1 MFSLA
6 DRMNTIQP
14 SPTLVLNAKAGELR
28 AQGVDIINLSTG
40 EPDFDTPKWIQDA
53 AIKAMQS
60 GVTKYTPGDGLPTLK
75 AAIQKKL
82 VRDYDLDYDLN
93 MITVG
98 AGGKQIIFN
107 AFMASVNPGDEVI
120 IPAPYWVSYPE
131 IVSFCGGVPIL
142 VPCLPEDNFKLTAEQ
157 LRYHIT
163 DRTRWLILNSPN
175 NPTGV
180 VYSRD
185 ELRALSAVLMEFN
198 HVNILSDDIYENLVY
213 DDKKFVSIV
222 RVEPRLKFRT
232 LVVNGVSK
240 SYAMTGWRLGFAA
253 GPVDLI
259 KAITLLQSQS
269 TSNACSIS
277 QAAAVEAFIGPQ
289 DFLNE
294 WRHSFVERR
303 DASFKAINAIPGL
316 TCAMPKG
323 AFYHY
328 IDCHNIL
335 GAQTPDGVRLKSDK
349 DFCLYLL
356 EYAKVMVVSGDAF
369 GLSPYFRISY
379 ATSMD
384 NLMLG
389 CERIANAIADLIID

>member
-1 MFSLA
+1 MFELA
-6 DRMNTIQP
+6 DRMNTIQS

-28 AQGVDIINLSTG
+28 AQGIDVINLSTG
-40 EPDFDTPKWIQDA
+40 EPDFDTPKWIQEA
-53 AIKAMQS
+53 AIKAMRK
-60 GVTKYTPGDGLPTLK
+60 GVTKYTPGDGLPELK
-75 AAIQKKL
+75 NAIQKKL
-82 VRDYDLDYDLN
+82 LRDYDLDYDLN

-107 AFMASVNPGDEVI
+107 ALMASVNPGDEVI

-131 IVSFCGGVPIL
+131 IVSFCGGIPIL
-142 VPCLPEDNFKLTAEQ
+142 VSCPPEDNFKLTAEQ

-180 VYSRD
+180 VYSR
-185 ELRALSAVLMEFN
+185 EEIRALSDILMEFN

-277 QAAAVEAFIGPQ
+277 QVAAAEAFNGPQ
-289 DFLNE
+289 DFLND
-294 WRHSFVERR
+294 WRYSFVQRR
-303 DASFKAINAIPGL
+303 DASFEAINAIPGL
-316 TCAMPKG
+316 TCSMPKG

-328 IDCHNIL
+328 INCNDIL
-335 GAQTPDGVRLKSDK
+335 GAKTPDGVRLKTDK

-356 EYAKVMVVSGDAF
+356 GHAKVMVVSGDSF

-389 CERIANAIADLIID
+389 CERIAKAIADLIID

>member
-1 MFSLA
+1 MFVLA
-6 DRMNTIQP
+6 ERMNKIQP

-28 AQGVDIINLSTG
+28 AEGVDIINLSTG
-40 EPDFDTPKWIQDA
+40 EPDFDTPKWIQEA
-53 AIKAMQS
+53 AIKAMQT
-60 GVTKYTPGDGLPTLK
+60 GVTKYTPGDGLPALK
-75 AAIQKKL
+75 AAIQQKL
-82 VRDYDLDYDLN
+82 LRDYDLDYDLN

-98 AGGKQIIFN
+98 SGGKQVIFN
-107 AFMASVNPGDEVI
+107 ALMASLNPGDEVI

-131 IVSFCGGVPIL
+131 IVSFCDGTPIL
-142 VPCLPEDNFKLTAEQ
+142 VPCLPEDNFKLTAEH

-185 ELRALSAVLMEFN
+185 ELRALAEVLMEFN
-198 HVNILSDDIYENLVY
+198 HVNILSDDIYENLIY
-213 DDKKFVSIV
+213 DDKKFTSIV
-222 RVEPRLKFRT
+222 RIEPRLKFRT

-294 WRHSFVERR
+294 WRHSFSERR
-303 DASFKAINAIPGL
+303 DASFNAINAIPGL
-316 TCAMPKG
+316 SCLMPKG

-328 IDCHNIL
+328 INCHDVL
-335 GAQTPDGVRLKSDK
+335 GLKTPDGIRIKTDK
-349 DFCLYLL
+349 DLCLYLL
-356 EYAKVMVVSGDAF
+356 EHAKVMVVSGDSF

-384 NLMLG
+384 NLMRG
-389 CERIANAIADLIID
+389 CERIAKAISALISD

>member
-1 MFSLA
+1 MFKLA

-28 AQGVDIINLSTG
+28 AQGIDIVNLSTG

-53 AIKAMQS
+53 AIKAMQN
-60 GVTKYTPGDGLPTLK
+60 GVTKYTPGDGLPALK

-82 VRDYDLDYDLN
+82 LRDYDLDYDLN

-98 AGGKQIIFN
+98 AGGKQVIFN
-107 AFMASVNPGDEVI
+107 ALMASVNPGDEVI

-131 IVSFCGGVPIL
+131 IVNFCGGIPIL
-142 VPCLPEDNFKLTAEQ
+142 VTCPPEDNFKLTAEQ

-180 VYSRD
+180 VYTRE

-198 HVNILSDDIYENLVY
+198 HVNILSDDIYENLIY

-253 GPVDLI
+253 GPADLI

-289 DFLNE
+289 DFLDD

-303 DASFKAINAIPGL
+303 DASLKAINEVAGL
-316 TCAMPKG
+316 T
-323 AFYHY
+323 
-328 IDCHNIL
+328 
-335 GAQTPDGVRLKSDK
+335 
-349 DFCLYLL
+349 
-356 EYAKVMVVSGDAF
+356 
-369 GLSPYFRISY
+369 
-379 ATSMD
+379 
-384 NLMLG
+384 
-389 CERIANAIADLIID
+389 

>member
-1 MFSLA
+1 MFNLA

-28 AQGVDIINLSTG
+28 AQGIDIINLSTG

-53 AIKAMQS
+53 AIKAMQN
-60 GVTKYTPGDGLPTLK
+60 GVTKYTPGDGLPSLK
-75 AAIQKKL
+75 GAIQKKL
-82 VRDYDLDYDLN
+82 LRDYDLDYDLN

-98 AGGKQIIFN
+98 AGGKQVIFN
-107 AFMASVNPGDEVI
+107 ALMASVNPGDEVI

-131 IVSFCGGVPIL
+131 IVSFCGGIPIL

-180 VYSRD
+180 VYSRE
-185 ELRALSAVLMEFN
+185 ELRALSEVLMKFN
-198 HVNILSDDIYENLVY
+198 HVNILSDDIYENLIY
-213 DDKKFVSIV
+213 DDEKFVSIV

-232 LVVNGVSK
+232 LVVNGASK
-240 SYAMTGWRLGFAA
+240 SYAMTGWRIGFAA
-253 GPVDLI
+253 GPLDLI

-289 DFLNE
+289 DFLDT

-303 DASFKAINAIPGL
+303 DASFNAINAIPGL

-328 IDCHNIL
+328 VDCHAIL
-335 GAQTPDGVRLKSDK
+335 GAKTPDGVRLKSDK

-356 EYAKVMVVSGDAF
+356 EHAQVMVVSGDSF

-379 ATSMD
+379 ATSMN

-389 CERIANAIADLIID
+389 CERIAKAISDLTIE